1 MKSHSQLRYHSVLY
15 DSHSYLQHIFCK
27 NSFLDACWGQW
38 FAMGTVVPSAHLYTH
53 STYKEKCPLWE
64 WNLNSK
70 CMQG

>member
-38 FAMGTVVPSAHLYTH
+38 FAIGTVVPSAHLYTH
-53 STYKEKCPLWE
+53 ST
-64 WNLNSK
+64 
-70 CMQG
+70 